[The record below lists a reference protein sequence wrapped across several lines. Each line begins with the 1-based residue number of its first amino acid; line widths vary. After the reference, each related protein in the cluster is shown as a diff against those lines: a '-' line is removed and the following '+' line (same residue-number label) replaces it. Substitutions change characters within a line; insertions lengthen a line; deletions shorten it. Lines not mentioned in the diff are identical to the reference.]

1 MTVSPRTMAQQVR
14 KAQAVKAERERI
26 ARVAPQVRKAFT
38 SETGV
43 KRVQYRGVE
52 SALHGLVVMEDDP
65 HCFICSRHTDHFA
78 EHDDMVEAGY
88 AQYEDDGSVTW
99 TEKGWNEYR
108 A

>member
-1 MTVSPRTMAQQVR
+1 MNATPRTAARQITVAAAQR
-14 KAQAVKAERERI
+14 AEQQRI
-26 ARVAPQVRKAFT
+26 ARMGGTRLAFT
-38 SETGV
+38 SQTGV
-43 KRVQYRGVE
+43 VRPVRPERVVPVGDV
-52 SALHGLVVMEDDP
+52 DDA
-65 HCFICSRHTDHFA
+65 HCFICGRHTDHFA